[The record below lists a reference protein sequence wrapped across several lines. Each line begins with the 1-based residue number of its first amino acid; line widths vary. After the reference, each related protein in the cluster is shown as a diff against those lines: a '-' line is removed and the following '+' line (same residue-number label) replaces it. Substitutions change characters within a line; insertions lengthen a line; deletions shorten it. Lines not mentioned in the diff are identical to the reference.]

1 MTIAVTGST
10 GAVGGLVA
18 RRLAA
23 QPPGDP
29 DLRLLVRDP
38 ARAPGLG
45 ADVRVCDYADGPA
58 SRAALEGVDTLFMVS
73 AAEARSRREQHRTF
87 IRAAAEAGVG
97 HVVYTSFSGAHPEAT
112 FTLGR
117 DHFDAEQA
125 LAETGMAATVL
136 RDSFYLDVWPLFA
149 DDRGVIRGPAGSG
162 RVAAVA
168 RTDVAD
174 VADEVLRAPADHAG
188 AVYTLTGPEALSLD
202 EVAAR
207 ASLVLGRELTY
218 VRETVPEAHASRRA
232 GYPDAEDYLLDAWVS
247 TYTAIADGSCA
258 EVTDDVRRVTGREP
272 RRLEDVLAA

>member
-23 QPPGDP
+23 QPPGDR

-38 ARAPGLG
+38 RRAPGLG
-45 ADVRVCDYADGPA
+45 SDIRVCDYADGPA

-73 AAEARSRREQHRTF
+73 AAEARNRREQHRTF
-87 IRAAAEAGVG
+87 IGAAAEAGVG

-125 LAETGMAATVL
+125 LAETGMATTLL
-136 RDSFYLDVWPLFA
+136 RDNFYLDVLPLFA

-188 AVYTLTGPEALSLD
+188 AVYGLTGPEALSLQ
-202 EVAAR
+202 EVTAR
-207 ASLVLGRELTY
+207 ASLVLRRELTY
-218 VRETVPEAHASRRA
+218 VQETVPEAYASRRA

>member
-23 QPPGDP
+23 QRPGDP

-38 ARAPGLG
+38 PRAPGLG

-58 SRAALEGVDTLFMVS
+58 CRAALEGVDTLFMVS
-73 AAEARSRREQHRTF
+73 AAEARNRREQHRTF
-87 IRAAAEAGVG
+87 IGAAAEAGVG

-125 LAETGMAATVL
+125 LAETGMATTLL
-136 RDSFYLDVWPLFA
+136 RDNFYLDVLPLFA

-202 EVAAR
+202 DVAAR
-207 ASLVLGRELTY
+207 ASRVLGRELTY
-218 VRETVPEAHASRRA
+218 VQETVSEAYASRRA

>member
-10 GAVGGLVA
+10 GAIGGLVA

-58 SRAALEGVDTLFMVS
+58 CRAALRGVDTLFMVS
-73 AAEARSRREQHRTF
+73 AAEARNRREQHRTF

-125 LAETGMAATVL
+125 LAETGMATTLL
-136 RDSFYLDVWPLFA
+136 RDSFYLDVLPLFA
-149 DDRGVIRGPAGSG
+149 DEHGVIRGPAGSG

-174 VADEVLRAPADHAG
+174 VADEVLRTPADHDG
-188 AVYTLTGPEALSLD
+188 AVYALTGPEALSLND
-202 EVAAR
+202 VAAR
-207 ASLVLGRELTY
+207 ASLVLGRELAY
-218 VRETVPEAHASRRA
+218 VQETVPEAYASRRA
-232 GYPDAEDYLLDAWVS
+232 GYPEAEDYLLDAWVS

>member
-23 QPPGDP
+23 QPPGDR

-38 ARAPGLG
+38 RRAPGLG
-45 ADVRVCDYADGPA
+45 SDIRVCDYADGPA
-58 SRAALEGVDTLFMVS
+58 SRIALEGVDTLFMVS
-73 AAEARSRREQHRTF
+73 AAEARNRREQHRTF
-87 IRAAAEAGVG
+87 IGAAAEAGVG

-125 LAETGMAATVL
+125 LAETGMATTLL
-136 RDSFYLDVWPLFA
+136 RDNFYLDVLPLFA

-188 AVYTLTGPEALSLD
+188 AVYGLTGPEALSLQ
-202 EVAAR
+202 EVTAR
-207 ASLVLGRELTY
+207 ASLVLRRELTY
-218 VRETVPEAHASRRA
+218 VQETVPEAYASRRA